1 MFCCFNLNN
10 IADWSVRREQWRRTT
25 KIRSPPFY
33 LKALLGCLGMDKI
46 SQEHYSQHAE
56 TVFDLAAKR
65 NLFVVLVFMM

>member
-1 MFCCFNLNN
+1 MAEN
-10 IADWSVRREQWRRTT
+10 D
-25 KIRSPPFY
+25 KMRSPPFY

-46 SQEHYSQHAE
+46 SQEHYSQHDE